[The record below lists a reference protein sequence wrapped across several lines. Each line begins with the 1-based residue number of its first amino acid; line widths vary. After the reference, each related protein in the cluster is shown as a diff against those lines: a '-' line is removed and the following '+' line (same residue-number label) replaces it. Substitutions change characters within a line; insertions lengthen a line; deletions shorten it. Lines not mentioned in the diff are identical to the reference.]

1 MTPEEIAKEQEASKS
16 NPIKPASIIEQI
28 SVAPTEL
35 KTPKAIDKTPPAESD
50 REYSG
55 KVKDYKTIVSEAKS
69 KSIDLNNQEG
79 ELLLDKDK
87 KELSEKIS
95 KAVPKERLSDALSRL
110 DIYSPPELKKVPEL
124 DQKRLMDQERKIRR
138 ARWADALYAF
148 GEGLQ
153 GRVANPETFATTA
166 LQRKK
171 DKEFQNYLDITNK
184 NRDAKNAWIK
194 YVTDDTIK
202 WLDEQANNERI
213 DARERAKYQQ
223 LADKYKADLAFKEKD
238 LAQKKD
244 IADAANKNRINVAAI
259 RASATDK
266 TNKPVTVKTAQ
277 QTYELKPEEAEFY
290 KGQFINNIEKFASQ
304 YPGTIVKLQI
314 TNRRGYPLKGQYK
327 YEITKPIKDS
337 DMIRSV
343 LEEEE
348 LNERRNFTSGLF
360 DKANTTQSQKQTQP
374 PSQGQTKKLSIFQ

>member
-153 GRVANPETFATTA
+153 GRVANPETFATTV

-223 LADKYKADLAFKEKD
+223 LADKYKADLAFKEKE
-238 LAQKKD
+238 LRQKKD
-244 IADAANKNRINVAAI
+244 IADAANKNRLDAAAI
-259 RASATDK
+259 RAKAAGK
-266 TNKPVTVKTAQ
+266 ENKPVTVKTAQ

-290 KGQFINNIEKFASQ
+290 KSQFINNIEKFASQ
-304 YPGTIVKLQI
+304 YPGTIVRREKR
-314 TNRRGYPLKGQYK
+314 NRYGRIFPGEYE
-327 YEITKPIKDS
+327 YEIAKPIKDS

-343 LEEEE
+343 LEEDE
-348 LNERRNFTSGLF
+348 LKERRNYTSNLF
-360 DKANTTQSQKQTQP
+360 DKASTTQSPKQTP